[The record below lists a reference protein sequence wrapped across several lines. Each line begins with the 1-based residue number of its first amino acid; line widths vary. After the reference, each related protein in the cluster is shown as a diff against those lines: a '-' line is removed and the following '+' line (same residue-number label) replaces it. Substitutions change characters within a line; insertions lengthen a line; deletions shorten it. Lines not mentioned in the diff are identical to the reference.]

1 MQTNLSS
8 GHNASPYTDG
18 GMMKKDN
25 TVESQKFGK
34 EAQIS
39 YRSTP
44 DIVAKLDLAA
54 ARLATIDRFD
64 GKKVRTGY
72 LANALAL
79 WVESLSMEQ
88 LRAQVSPMLRAL
100 ERHMEGGIEVL
111 EEKPAHRGAHGEA
124 VGRTKAARKTG

>member
-1 MQTNLSS
+1 MQTKTSD
-8 GHNASPYTDG
+8 GHTASLYEDG

-25 TVESQKFGK
+25 TIASQKFGK

-44 DIVAKLDLAA
+44 DIVGKLDLAA

-79 WVESLSMEQ
+79 WVETLSMDQ

-100 ERHMEGGIEVL
+100 ERHMEGGTAIL
-111 EEKPAHRGAHGEA
+111 EEKTRGAHGEA
-124 VGRTKAARKTG
+124 VGRTRAARKTG